1 MASDE
6 TARLS
11 ALAAYDILDTDAE
24 QAFDDLTLLAS
35 QICGTP
41 IALISLV
48 DARRQWFK
56 SRVGLDITETPREL
70 SFCAHAIGQ
79 DGLFVVPDARKDP
92 RFRDNALVVD
102 EPRIRFYAG
111 APLVTPDGHA
121 LGTLC
126 VIDRVPRSLT
136 DGQRRALEALRRQAV
151 AQLELRRTLVELRT
165 AIDGLGKL
173 GGLLP
178 YCSTCELNMV
188 IPADPSNIAQVSA
201 GVEHVL
207 RSKRWSDD
215 QIMKVELALEEALA
229 NAIRHGCQ
237 GDASKQVQCTVT
249 FAADGEL
256 VVVVRDPGQGFD
268 VAAVPNPLEGDN
280 VLKPSGRGVF
290 LINQLM
296 DTVEY
301 ADRGREVHMRKR
313 REPATDAG

>member
-70 SFCAHAIGQ
+70 SFRAHAIGQ

-111 APLVTPDGHA
+111 APRVTPT
-121 LGTLC
+121 GT
-126 VIDRVPRSLT
+126 RSGPSASST
-136 DGQRRALEALRRQAV
+136 GCRAR
-151 AQLELRRTLVELRT
+151 
-165 AIDGLGKL
+165 
-173 GGLLP
+173 
-178 YCSTCELNMV
+178 
-188 IPADPSNIAQVSA
+188 
-201 GVEHVL
+201 
-207 RSKRWSDD
+207 
-215 QIMKVELALEEALA
+215 
-229 NAIRHGCQ
+229 
-237 GDASKQVQCTVT
+237 
-249 FAADGEL
+249 
-256 VVVVRDPGQGFD
+256 
-268 VAAVPNPLEGDN
+268 
-280 VLKPSGRGVF
+280 
-290 LINQLM
+290 
-296 DTVEY
+296 
-301 ADRGREVHMRKR
+301 
-313 REPATDAG
+313 